1 MSETPADHLVRTVE
15 VGATTFTLLG
25 TAHVSPESVAD
36 VRREIDTE
44 RYDAVAVELCESRHN
59 ALMNP
64 RSLEEMDL
72 FHVIRTGK
80 AGMVAASLALGAY
93 QQRLAEQFQIRPGAE
108 MEAAIQRARDEAL
121 PLYLVDREIG
131 VTLKRIYRRTP
142 WWQRLMLVSGLFAS
156 LFSRERIDAEE
167 IERLK
172 EGDILESTFS
182 EFADRSRVL
191 YDTLIHERDRFMA
204 ARLLSEAAEHRPR
217 HVLAVVGAGHLAGLE
232 AALREGIAEPA
243 AEVQRLSYTPPRARW
258 VRAIPWLVV
267 ALVLTG
273 FIIGFNRS
281 TSLGLELVFEWV
293 LINGALS
300 ALGAA
305 LALAHPLTVITAF
318 VAAPLTSLNPTVGAG
333 MVTAAAEMALRKPQ
347 VRDFRALR
355 SDVTRLRGWW
365 RNRVARTLLI
375 FLLSTLGSAVGT
387 YLAGF
392 RIAGKLF
399 G

>member
-217 HVLAVVGAGHLAGLE
+217 HVLAVVG
-232 AALREGIAEPA
+232 
-243 AEVQRLSYTPPRARW
+243 
-258 VRAIPWLVV
+258 
-267 ALVLTG
+267 
-273 FIIGFNRS
+273 
-281 TSLGLELVFEWV
+281 
-293 LINGALS
+293 
-300 ALGAA
+300 
-305 LALAHPLTVITAF
+305 
-318 VAAPLTSLNPTVGAG
+318 
-333 MVTAAAEMALRKPQ
+333 
-347 VRDFRALR
+347 
-355 SDVTRLRGWW
+355 
-365 RNRVARTLLI
+365 
-375 FLLSTLGSAVGT
+375 
-387 YLAGF
+387 
-392 RIAGKLF
+392 
-399 G
+399 

>member
-1 MSETPADHLVRTVE
+1 MSETPADHLVRTVDA
-15 VGATTFTLLG
+15 GATTFTLLG

-36 VRREIDTE
+36 VRREIDTG

-64 RSLEEMDL
+64 RALEEMDL

-108 MEAAIQRARDEAL
+108 MEAAIQRARDGGL

-204 ARLLSEAAEHRPR
+204 ARLLSEAAKHRPR
-217 HVLAVVGAGHLAGLE
+217 RVLAVVGAGHLAGLE
-232 AALREGIAEPA
+232 AALREGIAEPET
-243 AEVQRLSYTPPRARW
+243 EVRRLSHTPPRARW

-273 FIIGFNRS
+273 FFIGFNRS
-281 TSLGLELVFEWV
+281 TSLGIELVLEWV

-305 LALAHPLTVITAF
+305 VALAHPLTVITAF

-355 SDVTRLRGWW
+355 GDVTRLRGWW